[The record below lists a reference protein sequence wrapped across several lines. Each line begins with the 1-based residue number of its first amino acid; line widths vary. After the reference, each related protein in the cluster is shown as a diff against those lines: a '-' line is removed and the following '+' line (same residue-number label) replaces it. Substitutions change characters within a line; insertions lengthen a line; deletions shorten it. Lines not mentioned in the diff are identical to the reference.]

1 MKKTLFSLVLMAL
14 LLIISPTAFAFEI
27 YSNINTPATLSL
39 QTPRVTK
46 CGTASCK
53 IYWFGIVKLG
63 DCSYQAALRNGKM
76 SQVHHQDTQINGWF
90 WLKTIT
96 TRVYGE

>member
-1 MKKTLFSLVLMAL
+1 MKKTLFSLALTGL
-14 LLIISPTAFAFEI
+14 LLTISSNANAFEI
-27 YSNINTPATLSL
+27 YGNINTPSNLSL
-39 QTPRVTK
+39 QTAKSLK
-46 CGTASCK
+46 CGAASCK

-76 SQVHHQDTQINGWF
+76 TQVHHQDTQTKGWF